1 MWTEKSR
8 TLGDPEGRG
17 ETGETRKTEEVNLG
31 RVREEECKIDV
42 AEARGQG

>member
-1 MWTEKSR
+1 R

-17 ETGETRKTEEVNLG
+17 ETRKTEEVNLG
-31 RVREEECKIDV
+31 GVREEECKIDV